1 MVLALIYQ
9 FHKRYNSETE
19 TRGFYNNIPEEFKL
33 SRNVVKEFVSILL
46 PIVKI
51 GIQSKKEKVGSD
63 YISALQL
70 LAF

>member
-19 TRGFYNNIPEEFKL
+19 TRGYNNIPEEFKL

-51 GIQSKKEKVGSD
+51 GIQSKKEKSEV
-63 YISALQL
+63 ITFL
-70 LAF
+70 LYNF